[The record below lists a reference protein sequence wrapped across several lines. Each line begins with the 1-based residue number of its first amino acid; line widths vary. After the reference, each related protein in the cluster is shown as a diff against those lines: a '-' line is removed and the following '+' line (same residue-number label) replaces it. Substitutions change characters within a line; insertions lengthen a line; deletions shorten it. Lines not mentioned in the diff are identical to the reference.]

1 MSSDKTF
8 FERGSLSNI
17 KGFKDLNLFDD
28 FIQTALDKYSYTQEI
43 PKLDESA
50 VKFQDYILNEE
61 SQIPDL
67 IIYNKPFN
75 KNECFSGYYNHGFNK
90 YPRKKFVLNA
100 KDKKENENNEN
111 IEKQN
116 EETKIEKEDNEIKED
131 KSKKVKNEEN
141 KASIENNENK
151 IENETKKNEN
161 ITEEKKEEENKM
173 KEKPKKKDKKKKRKR

>member
-100 KDKKENENNEN
+100 KENSDKNKIEKND

-116 EETKIEKEDNEIKED
+116 EEIKIEKESEEI
-131 KSKKVKNEEN
+131 
-141 KASIENNENK
+141 NENK
-151 IENETKKNEN
+151 NKN
-161 ITEEKKEEENKM
+161 
-173 KEKPKKKDKKKKRKR
+173 